1 MKKSLFIIFILFIS
15 IFVCTSCF
23 KENNRKYNTKN
34 GFNIKLIKSTIKKE
48 NYLISPYSIEIALN
62 MLKEGANG
70 NTKDEIEKVLPNRKI
85 SDISIKNRVN
95 IANSLFIKDK
105 YKNTIKKDFKIALV
119 DSYDSE
125 VLYDEFKTP
134 DVINEWVN
142 KKTDGM
148 IKKIINKM
156 DDNFVLGVANAIAV
170 DVEWAKQFDC
180 NDTTKEKFTKDNGK
194 TINVEM
200 MHNSYTTDSYKYLE
214 SKDAKGIIIP
224 YKSYDSKTG
233 KIDYDNGRNLEFI
246 GILPNKSVEEYIKD
260 LTEDGLNNLIKSASS
275 ASSTYEIK
283 LSLPRFKY
291 EYSVDNFKDSLVKL
305 GIKDAF
311 DQYNADFSGIMK
323 KSDMD
328 DNLYVGTAIHKT
340 YIDLNEKGTKA
351 AAVTF
356 FGIDSYAALPQDK
369 EIVNIEFN
377 RPFVYMIRDT
387 KTKEMLFFGAV
398 YEPNLW
404 DGKTCSNKEK

>member
-246 GILPNKSVEEYIKD
+246 GILPNKSVDEYIKD
-260 LTEDGLNNLIKSASS
+260 LTEDSLNNLIKSASG

>member
-23 KENNRKYNTKN
+23 KENNKKYNTKN

-85 SDISIKNRVN
+85 SDISIKNRLN

-125 VLYDEFKTP
+125 ILYDEFMTP

-148 IKKIINKM
+148 IKKIINKI

-224 YKSYDSKTG
+224 YKSYDSKIG

>member
-1 MKKSLFIIFILFIS
+1 MKKSLFIIFILLIS

-224 YKSYDSKTG
+224 YKSYDSKIG

>member
-23 KENNRKYNTKN
+23 KENNKKYNTKN

-224 YKSYDSKTG
+224 YKSYDYKTG

-260 LTEDGLNNLIKSASS
+260 LTEDSLNNLIKSASG

-369 EIVNIEFN
+369 EIINIEFN
-377 RPFVYMIRDT
+377 RPFVYMIRDA

>member
-1 MKKSLFIIFILFIS
+1 MKKSLFIIFILLIS

-200 MHNSYTTDSYKYLE
+200 MHNSYTNDSYKYLE

-233 KIDYDNGRNLEFI
+233 KIDYDNGKNLEFI

-260 LTEDGLNNLIKSASS
+260 LTEDSLNNLIKSASS

-369 EIVNIEFN
+369 EIINIEFN

>member
-1 MKKSLFIIFILFIS
+1 MKKSLFITFILFIS

-246 GILPNKSVEEYIKD
+246 GILPNKSVDEYIKD
-260 LTEDGLNNLIKSASS
+260 LTEDSLNNLIKSASG

-369 EIVNIEFN
+369 EIINIEFN
-377 RPFVYMIRDT
+377 RPFVYMIRDA

>member
-1 MKKSLFIIFILFIS
+1 MKKSLFITFILFIS

-233 KIDYDNGRNLEFI
+233 KIDYDNGKNLEFI

-260 LTEDGLNNLIKSASS
+260 LTEDSLNNLIKSASS

-369 EIVNIEFN
+369 EIVNVEFN
-377 RPFVYMIRDT
+377 RPFVYMIRDA

>member
-1 MKKSLFIIFILFIS
+1 MKKSLFITFILFIS

-246 GILPNKSVEEYIKD
+246 GILPNKSVDEYIKD
-260 LTEDGLNNLIKSASS
+260 LTEDSLNNLIKSASG

-377 RPFVYMIRDT
+377 RPFVYMIRDA

>member
-1 MKKSLFIIFILFIS
+1 MKKSSFIIFILFIS

-23 KENNRKYNTKN
+23 KENNKKYNTKN

-105 YKNTIKKDFKIALV
+105 YRNTIKKDFKIALV

-224 YKSYDSKTG
+224 YKSYDSKIG

>member
-1 MKKSLFIIFILFIS
+1 MKKSLFITFILFIS

-95 IANSLFIKDK
+95 IANALFIKDK
-105 YKNTIKKDFKIALV
+105 YKNTIKKDFKITLV

-224 YKSYDSKTG
+224 YKSYDFKTG

-246 GILPNKSVEEYIKD
+246 GILPNKSVEEYIKN

-275 ASSTYEIK
+275 ASSTFEIR

-356 FGIDSYAALPQDK
+356 FGIDSYAVLPQDK
-369 EIVNIEFN
+369 EIINIDFN
-377 RPFVYMIRDT
+377 RPFVYMIRDA

>member
-260 LTEDGLNNLIKSASS
+260 LTEDSLNNLIKSASG

-369 EIVNIEFN
+369 EIVNVEFN

>member
-260 LTEDGLNNLIKSASS
+260 LTEDGLNNLIKSASG

>member
-23 KENNRKYNTKN
+23 KENNKKYNTKN

-105 YKNTIKKDFKIALV
+105 YRNTIKKDFKIALV

-224 YKSYDSKTG
+224 YKSYDSKIG

>member
-1 MKKSLFIIFILFIS
+1 MKKSLFIIFILLIS

>member
-134 DVINEWVN
+134 DIINEWVN

-246 GILPNKSVEEYIKD
+246 GILPNKSVDEYIKD
-260 LTEDGLNNLIKSASS
+260 LTEDSLNNLIKSASG

-369 EIVNIEFN
+369 EIVNVEFN